1 MKYVAAYLL
10 AQLGASAA
18 EAAPSSKA
26 DVQHILESVGVTVKE
41 DRLDLVF
48 RELEGKEL
56 AQLSAVGRE
65 RLARR
70 HESKMCHGLF

>member
-1 MKYVAAYLL
+1 MKYLL

-56 AQLSAVGRE
+56 AQLSAVGSE